1 VPAIRPK
8 ELTIRGL
15 VLGALITTVFTA
27 ANIYL
32 GLKIGLTF
40 ASSIPAAVISM
51 ALLSMVRDSSI
62 LENNIVQT
70 VASAAG
76 TLSAIIFVLPG
87 LVIVGWWAEFP
98 FWTSMLVCVSGGV
111 LGVLFTIPLRR
122 ALVTH
127 SDLPYPEGVAA
138 AEVLKVGAS
147 TRGEPTGED
156 TGEAREGLTAVVL
169 GSVASAGL
177 AIFSATRIAAA
188 GITRIVAVTP
198 RIATGYDIAFSL
210 ALFGAGHLVGLSVG
224 LAMLVGLLVAWVG
237 AVPILT
243 YLQPVPAG
251 VEFAAHAE
259 TIWRTQVRFLGA
271 GTIAIS
277 AIWTLAKLAKPVV
290 GGLISTLSA
299 SKATAT
305 GDETDRDLSPTWIL
319 VLSAA
324 CLVLAGWLSVQFLS
338 GTPLAGST
346 GLLTA
351 FAVPFVLIVG
361 FLIAGICGYM
371 AGLIGA
377 SNSPISGVGILS
389 IVACASLLILFVT
402 PSAESRPALIAF
414 ALFVTAIVFA
424 CATISNDN
432 LQDLKTGQLVG
443 AAPWRQQ
450 IALIVGVVAGA
461 VVIPPVLNL
470 LAHAYGFAGA
480 PNLNVVAANPLPAPQ
495 ATLISALAQG
505 VIGGNLDWKMIGI
518 GMVVGLGVIVLDE
531 LLRLGKRRGLPPLAV
546 GIGIYLP
553 MSATFG
559 VVIGAIVGHW
569 YERRAERMPAP
580 ARAQRLG
587 VLVASGL
594 IVGES
599 LFGVLNAGLIVALS
613 NDAPIALVP
622 ADFPGANAIG
632 IASFVAI
639 VFALYRWM
647 LQRARASQPS

>member
-1 VPAIRPK
+1 MRPK
-8 ELTIRGL
+8 ELTVRGL

-98 FWTSMLVCVSGGV
+98 FWTSMLICVSGGV

-138 AEVLKVGAS
+138 AEVLKVGS
-147 TRGEPTGED
+147 GTRGD
-156 TGEAREGLTAVVL
+156 TGTDSREAHEGLIAVIL

-177 AIFSATRIAAA
+177 AVLTATRIAAA
-188 GITRIVAVTP
+188 GLTKIVAVTP

-224 LAMLVGLLVAWVG
+224 LAMLLGLLIAWVG
-237 AVPILT
+237 GVPILT

-277 AIWTLAKLAKPVV
+277 AIWTLAKLAQPVV

-305 GDETDRDLSPTWIL
+305 GDETDRDLSPATIL
-319 VLSAA
+319 GLAAA

-346 GLLTA
+346 GMLTA

-402 PSAESRPALIAF
+402 PSPESRPALIAF

-450 IALIVGVVAGA
+450 VALIVGVVAGA

-480 PNLNVVAANPLPAPQ
+480 PNVNVVAANPLPAPQ

-505 VIGGNLDWKMIGI
+505 VIGGNLDWKMIG
-518 GMVVGLGVIVLDE
+518 VGVIVGIGVIVLDE
-531 LLRLGKRRGLPPLAV
+531 MLRLSKRRGLPPLAV

-569 YERRAERMPAP
+569 YERRAERMPVP

-622 ADFPGANAIG
+622 ADFAPANAIG
-632 IASFVAI
+632 IASFVAL
-639 VFALYRWM
+639 VVVLYRWM
-647 LQRARASQPS
+647 LQRSRAAGAIGGR